1 MKKYFIF
8 ALAALTLTFAACGD
22 KGNNPEP
29 PASTDPE
36 GDINGNNPE
45 PPAITAPEGAIN
57 GLFTINDRG
66 KQVFFSK
73 GNLQAT
79 YDGSSWTW
87 SFAEHQWDCIGNQVA
102 NTAISGNGKVS
113 TNGTVDLFGWSTA
126 STYYGINNSTNN
138 DNYSGDFVDW
148 SWNPISNGGNS
159 PYRWRTLK
167 LKEWVYLFYGRTD
180 AAKLFS
186 LGKVNGVNGTILLP
200 DNWSGEKFN
209 NAAKGLTDKGEYYNN
224 SNGTNFTFH
233 TYDGDA
239 WDAMEKKGA
248 VFLPAAG
255 YRHGTGVG
263 FVGSN
268 GCYWSASSAD
278 DMLFACYLYFY
289 SNRLDPQHRYN
300 RFLGQSVRLVR

>member
-29 PASTDPE
+29 PATDPE
-36 GDINGNNPE
+36 EAINGNNPE
-45 PPAITAPEGAIN
+45 PPAITPPEGAIN
-57 GLFTINDRG
+57 GLFTINAYGSR
-66 KQVFFSK
+66 VFFSK

-87 SFAEHQWDCIGNQVA
+87 SFAENQWDYIGNAAA
-102 NTAISGNGKVS
+102 NTAITGNGTVPS
-113 TNGTVDLFGWSTA
+113 NGTVDLFGWSTA

-138 DNYSGDFVDW
+138 DDYYGNFVDW
-148 SWNPISNGGNS
+148 GLNPISNGGNS
-159 PYRWRTLK
+159 PYRWNTLE
-167 LKEWVYLFYGRTD
+167 LEEWVYLFHGRKD

-209 NAAKGLTDKGEYYNN
+209 NAANGLTDQGTYYNN
-224 SNGTNFTFH
+224 SNGTNFTLH

-239 WDAMEKKGA
+239 WTAMEKKGA

-255 YRHGTGVG
+255 YRYGTGVDN
-263 FVGSN
+263 VGSK
-268 GCYWSASSAD
+268 GYYWSASLDSD
-278 DMLFACYLYFY
+278 DMYFAYYLYFY

-300 RFLGQSVRLVR
+300 RCLGQSVRLVR